1 MSEPTRLQAKM
12 GGPARSLDRDAIVAA
27 ARKNL
32 DAIAPQIGNALDEQR
47 QRLRE
52 AANSRALDLQ
62 GAFNA
67 AHQICGLAGTI
78 GRGSVGA
85 LADLL
90 ACYITDCGD
99 VGSVCC
105 QEVIGALTRTLDLA
119 FDLREGEPILAEAVA
134 VSMRLVE
141 ARAPRSIV
149 EETSSMR
156 SQA

>member
-1 MSEPTRLQAKM
+1 MLLHVFGWVHERATRRPRAEAIPLISAFEP
-12 GGPARSLDRDAIVAA
+12 
-27 ARKNL
+27 
-32 DAIAPQIGNALDEQR
+32 
-47 QRLRE
+47 

-67 AHQICGLAGTI
+67 AHQICGRAGTI

-119 FDLREGEPILAEAVA
+119 FDLREGEPILAAVA